1 MNGREKLW
9 YKRNVKVLSTIQF
22 PLRLRFCETYF
33 CEMRFCEDVG
43 FLDDTSCRTWMHL
56 RRRLRPRI
64 NRVQFRG
71 EVEKYYYFDAHER
84 RTEGEKVLMTEYY
97 AAECKNRR

>member
-1 MNGREKLW
+1 MDAPTE
-9 YKRNVKVLSTIQF
+9 
-22 PLRLRFCETYF
+22 ETP
-33 CEMRFCEDVG
+33 
-43 FLDDTSCRTWMHL
+43 W
-56 RRRLRPRI
+56 PRI